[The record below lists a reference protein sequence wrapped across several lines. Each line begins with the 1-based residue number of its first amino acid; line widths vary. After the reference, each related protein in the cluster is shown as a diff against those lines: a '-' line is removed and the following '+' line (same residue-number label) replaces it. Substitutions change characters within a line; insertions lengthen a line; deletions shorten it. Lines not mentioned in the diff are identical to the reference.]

1 MSDFLLEILVQEL
14 PYKFIPDAQKQLKD
28 AFEKLF
34 GEYGIEY
41 SKLDVQATPRRLAL
55 SVFGLT
61 DKQKDIVKEAKG
73 PILSIALDE
82 NKKFT
87 PAALGFAKKNG
98 ADEKDLYEK
107 DNYIWAKVE
116 IKGKSTKEIL
126 SENIEN
132 IIFKMQGPHF
142 MRWGNHEQKFSRP
155 IENILALYNEEV
167 LPVKVLDKTSTNTT
181 LGHRFSKNRQVKV
194 TSAKTYADDLK
205 KANVIVNVEERKKL
219 IVDSAEKCAAQ
230 INTVINFDDLD
241 DLLEEVTYITEYP
254 VPVLC
259 DFDKKYLEIP
269 DIVTTTVMSKHQRY
283 FPLWQKDGK
292 LSNHFITMA
301 NFVGTDKESMDN
313 IKAGNQRVVS
323 ARLEDGIF
331 FYKEDTKTPLA
342 DKVEALKGMTFQ
354 KGLGTLFDKT
364 QRIIELS
371 KEICAQL
378 KIKDNDIVRSAL
390 LSKADLSTQLVF
402 EFTEL
407 QGFIG
412 ENYALKSGE
421 KENVALAIKEH
432 YFPLNANSETPSQIE
447 GQIVSVADKID
458 TICALFISTQG
469 KLKKKRP
476 TGSNDPLG
484 ARRAAI
490 GILRTVIN
498 NSLNLNLK
506 ALFDSSLNALSKEF
520 NIELDSQTADEVYD
534 FVLNRLNIM
543 YEKEYSQELMK
554 ACAVKN
560 PLENLDEYLSRLKF
574 VKEESQKESFK
585 KLAEAAKRVL
595 RITKDTDFAHTNE
608 ALFVLDEE
616 KELYHAV
623 NAQNADSADLRA
635 YVKSLEN
642 LGEPIDK
649 FFDKV
654 LVMDKDEKIKNNR
667 IALLNTLKEKF
678 SKVCNFQYL

>member
-1 MSDFLLEILVQEL
+1 
-14 PYKFIPDAQKQLKD
+14 
-28 AFEKLF
+28 
-34 GEYGIEY
+34 
-41 SKLDVQATPRRLAL
+41 
-55 SVFGLT
+55 
-61 DKQKDIVKEAKG
+61 
-73 PILSIALDE
+73 
-82 NKKFT
+82 
-87 PAALGFAKKNG
+87 
-98 ADEKDLYEK
+98 
-107 DNYIWAKVE
+107 
-116 IKGKSTKEIL
+116 
-126 SENIEN
+126 
-132 IIFKMQGPHF
+132 
-142 MRWGNHEQKFSRP
+142 
-155 IENILALYNEEV
+155 
-167 LPVKVLDKTSTNTT
+167 
-181 LGHRFSKNRQVKV
+181 
-194 TSAKTYADDLK
+194 
-205 KANVIVNVEERKKL
+205 
-219 IVDSAEKCAAQ
+219 
-230 INTVINFDDLD
+230 
-241 DLLEEVTYITEYP
+241 
-254 VPVLC
+254 
-259 DFDKKYLEIP
+259 
-269 DIVTTTVMSKHQRY
+269 
-283 FPLWQKDGK
+283 
-292 LSNHFITMA
+292 MA

-520 NIELDSQTADEVYD
+520 NI
-534 FVLNRLNIM
+534 
-543 YEKEYSQELMK
+543 
-554 ACAVKN
+554 
-560 PLENLDEYLSRLKF
+560 
-574 VKEESQKESFK
+574 
-585 KLAEAAKRVL
+585 
-595 RITKDTDFAHTNE
+595 
-608 ALFVLDEE
+608 
-616 KELYHAV
+616 
-623 NAQNADSADLRA
+623 
-635 YVKSLEN
+635 
-642 LGEPIDK
+642 
-649 FFDKV
+649 
-654 LVMDKDEKIKNNR
+654 
-667 IALLNTLKEKF
+667 
-678 SKVCNFQYL
+678 

>member
-1 MSDFLLEILVQEL
+1 
-14 PYKFIPDAQKQLKD
+14 
-28 AFEKLF
+28 
-34 GEYGIEY
+34 
-41 SKLDVQATPRRLAL
+41 
-55 SVFGLT
+55 
-61 DKQKDIVKEAKG
+61 
-73 PILSIALDE
+73 
-82 NKKFT
+82 
-87 PAALGFAKKNG
+87 
-98 ADEKDLYEK
+98 
-107 DNYIWAKVE
+107 
-116 IKGKSTKEIL
+116 
-126 SENIEN
+126 
-132 IIFKMQGPHF
+132 
-142 MRWGNHEQKFSRP
+142 
-155 IENILALYNEEV
+155 
-167 LPVKVLDKTSTNTT
+167 
-181 LGHRFSKNRQVKV
+181 
-194 TSAKTYADDLK
+194 
-205 KANVIVNVEERKKL
+205 
-219 IVDSAEKCAAQ
+219 
-230 INTVINFDDLD
+230 
-241 DLLEEVTYITEYP
+241 
-254 VPVLC
+254 
-259 DFDKKYLEIP
+259 
-269 DIVTTTVMSKHQRY
+269 
-283 FPLWQKDGK
+283 
-292 LSNHFITMA
+292 MA

-412 ENYALKSGE
+412 ENYALKSDE

-506 ALFDSSLNALSKEF
+506 ALFDSSLNTLSKEF

-642 LGEPIDK
+642 LTEPIDK

>member
-1 MSDFLLEILVQEL
+1 M
-14 PYKFIPDAQKQLKD
+14 K
-28 AFEKLF
+28 
-34 GEYGIEY
+34 
-41 SKLDVQATPRRLAL
+41 R
-55 SVFGLT
+55 
-61 DKQKDIVKEAKG
+61 
-73 PILSIALDE
+73 
-82 NKKFT
+82 N
-87 PAALGFAKKNG
+87 
-98 ADEKDLYEK
+98 
-107 DNYIWAKVE
+107 
-116 IKGKSTKEIL
+116 TK
-126 SENIEN
+126 
-132 IIFKMQGPHF
+132 
-142 MRWGNHEQKFSRP
+142 
-155 IENILALYNEEV
+155 
-167 LPVKVLDKTSTNTT
+167 
-181 LGHRFSKNRQVKV
+181 
-194 TSAKTYADDLK
+194 
-205 KANVIVNVEERKKL
+205 
-219 IVDSAEKCAAQ
+219 
-230 INTVINFDDLD
+230 
-241 DLLEEVTYITEYP
+241 
-254 VPVLC
+254 
-259 DFDKKYLEIP
+259 
-269 DIVTTTVMSKHQRY
+269 
-283 FPLWQKDGK
+283 
-292 LSNHFITMA
+292 
-301 NFVGTDKESMDN
+301 
-313 IKAGNQRVVS
+313 
-323 ARLEDGIF
+323 
-331 FYKEDTKTPLA
+331 
-342 DKVEALKGMTFQ
+342 
-354 KGLGTLFDKT
+354 
-364 QRIIELS
+364 
-371 KEICAQL
+371 
-378 KIKDNDIVRSAL
+378 

-506 ALFDSSLNALSKEF
+506 ALFDSSLNTLSKEF

-595 RITKDTDFAHTNE
+595 RITKDTDFTCINE

-616 KELYHAV
+616 KVLYRAV
-623 NAQNADSADLRA
+623 NAQNVDSTDLRA

-642 LGEPIDK
+642 LAEPIDK